1 MVSPMY
7 LIAVPLLVAFLLGL
21 VDRAGRGPSLALTFG
36 ALMWMVGLSLAWMVS
51 LLSGGATIEVLTAGF
66 SPPLSINL
74 RMGTLEAALNLLINL
89 AFLGS
94 AAVLFRRLRTETVGA
109 QILFVMMAMGANG
122 IVLTRDLFNLFVF
135 LEIAAIASYGI
146 LAIEDDENSLAA
158 GFKYVIAGG
167 ISSAVLLLG
176 TIFLYRI
183 TGTLNIDG
191 MIAWANANAGVL
203 AGGAGLSAIF
213 LVIVALLI
221 ELKPFPAN
229 GWALDVYQSANPAV
243 SAVLSIGTSTA
254 MVAALIKLAPLMP
267 QTVAA
272 VLAGAGVLSFTASNL
287 VGLRQRDARRMLGYS
302 SVAQIGLVV
311 AVVSGARLFTD
322 IAPATVALI
331 AGGLLLNHFLAKG
344 GLFWLVGALGI
355 RTIEE
360 ARGRLHGAYGLSLLF
375 GVLLVALAGLP
386 PFPGFWAK
394 WQLVVSLTGAG
405 QFLWVTLLLGGS
417 LFEATYLFRF
427 FGILRAPAPIIQGAT
442 TPRGAETQPANSEP
456 VGLQPARLAATVP
469 TAVFAAA
476 AAAAGIAG
484 AWLFGFRDLLLFL
497 PLAAAAILLVLDG
510 LPGFVKGVVS
520 IVLIAVY
527 AYLVAPALAGM
538 TLVFGL
544 ILAGG
549 PALLLVATLHRR
561 GRVSGAFPLFV
572 LFALAMSS
580 LLVARSA
587 LGFLFAFELMTVSSY
602 LLLQR
607 GERAEVPAHR
617 YLVFSL
623 GGAFVLMTGLAMVV
637 AAGGSFAAPGAV
649 LQAPVLSRLA
659 GALTPQVGG
668 ALLAVGGSATGA
680 LAAVGA
686 GSVAGGVAGTAVPA
700 AAVALIVIGFL
711 VKAGA
716 VGVHIWLPSSYGE
729 AEGETSA
736 LFSAVLSKVP
746 VFGIILAVL
755 ALVGSGVEAAS
766 SAAAGTAAA
775 AAGVIFPVLGWVGL
789 LTALFGALLAVF
801 QEDAKYL
808 LAYSSMSQ
816 IGYII
821 AAFAAASHLGWTT
834 GLYLSVLHFAF
845 KGILFLAIAGVTLR
859 AGTST
864 FHRLGGLIKKMP
876 LTFVTVLI
884 SIISV
889 SGVPPLAGFGGKWL
903 LYTALLE
910 EGLNLQA
917 ALAFFASTIAFL
929 YLFKLIHAVFLG
941 QPKDE
946 LRDVREAPAW
956 LLIPQL
962 ALVGG
967 IMAMSM
973 YPTIILGPVAAAV
986 SPYIASTVAFD
997 GYTVVSALGYWN
1009 GNTVMYVTMGVFALP
1024 LVWLLV
1030 AMKKPQRVEQF
1041 NIVFAAERPERPE
1054 TTHYAHNFFTP
1065 YYRAL
1070 GFLTRPG
1077 VIGFWNGIQEAVS
1090 SMGGAVRRIY
1100 SGNGQTYALHIV
1112 LLLAVLYLIAGG
1124 M

>member
-1 MVSPMY
+1 
-7 LIAVPLLVAFLLGL
+7 
-21 VDRAGRGPSLALTFG
+21 
-36 ALMWMVGLSLAWMVS
+36 
-51 LLSGGATIEVLTAGF
+51 
-66 SPPLSINL
+66 
-74 RMGTLEAALNLLINL
+74 
-89 AFLGS
+89 
-94 AAVLFRRLRTETVGA
+94 
-109 QILFVMMAMGANG
+109 
-122 IVLTRDLFNLFVF
+122 
-135 LEIAAIASYGI
+135 
-146 LAIEDDENSLAA
+146 
-158 GFKYVIAGG
+158 
-167 ISSAVLLLG
+167 
-176 TIFLYRI
+176 
-183 TGTLNIDG
+183 
-191 MIAWANANAGVL
+191 
-203 AGGAGLSAIF
+203 
-213 LVIVALLI
+213 
-221 ELKPFPAN
+221 
-229 GWALDVYQSANPAV
+229 
-243 SAVLSIGTSTA
+243 
-254 MVAALIKLAPLMP
+254 
-267 QTVAA
+267 
-272 VLAGAGVLSFTASNL
+272 
-287 VGLRQRDARRMLGYS
+287 MLGYS

-311 AVVSGARLFTD
+311 AVISGARLFTGVG
-322 IAPATVALI
+322 PATVALI

-355 RTIEE
+355 RSIEE
-360 ARGRLHGAYGLSLLF
+360 ARGRLRGAYGLSLLF
-375 GVLLVALAGLP
+375 GLLLVALAGLP

-394 WQLVVSLTGAG
+394 WQLVVSMMGNG
-405 QFLWVTLLLGGS
+405 QFLWVALLLGGS

-427 FGILRAPAPIIQGAT
+427 FGILRAPVVAAPGPAT
-442 TPRGAETQPANSEP
+442 
-456 VGLQPARLAATVP
+456 ARP
-469 TAVFAAA
+469 AAA
-476 AAAAGIAG
+476 PGPPEASAGSPAGFPGSAPATIFAVAAIATGIAG

-497 PLAAAAILLVLDG
+497 PLAGAALLFVLDG
-510 LPGFVKGVVS
+510 LPGFIKGVLSV
-520 IVLIAVY
+520 AVIGAY
-527 AYLVAPALAGM
+527 AYLIAPALSGL
-538 TLVFGL
+538 TLVFAL
-544 ILAGG
+544 VLAGG
-549 PALLLVATLHRR
+549 PALLLLATLHRR
-561 GRVSGAFPLFV
+561 GRFAGAFPLFV

-587 LGFLFAFELMTVSSY
+587 LGFLFGFELMTLSSY

-607 GERAEVPAHR
+607 GERAELPAHR

-623 GGAFVLMTGLAMVV
+623 GGAFLLMAGLAMLVSG
-637 AAGGSFAAPGAV
+637 GGSFAAPGSV
-649 LQAPVLSRLA
+649 LQMPFLEQLA
-659 GALTPQVGG
+659 AALTPSQIGPALLSVGG
-668 ALLAVGGSATGA
+668 NATGA
-680 LAAVGA
+680 LATVGSGAGA
-686 GSVAGGVAGTAVPA
+686 GSVPAGLAGTAVPT
-700 AAVALIVIGFL
+700 AAVVLILLGFL

-746 VFGIILAVL
+746 VFGIVL
-755 ALVGSGVEAAS
+755 VLIALVGSGF
-766 SAAAGTAAA
+766 AAAG
-775 AAGVIFPVLGWVGL
+775 GLFPVLGWIGL

-801 QEDAKYL
+801 QEDVKYL

-845 KGILFLAIAGVTLR
+845 KGILFLAIAGVILR
-859 AGTST
+859 TGTST

-876 LTFVTVLI
+876 ITFVTVLI
-884 SIISV
+884 AIISV

-941 QPKDE
+941 QAKDE
-946 LRDVREAPAW
+946 LADVREAPVW

-962 ALVGG
+962 VLVAG
-967 IMAMSM
+967 IMVISM
-973 YPTIILGPVAAAV
+973 YPTVILEPIAAAV

-1009 GNTVMYVTMGVFALP
+1009 GNVVMYVTMGVFILP
-1024 LVWLLV
+1024 LAWLLLI
-1030 AMKKPQRVEQF
+1030 MKKPQRVEQF

-1077 VIGFWNGIQEAVS
+1077 VIGFWHGIQEAVS

-1100 SGNGQTYALHIV
+1100 SGNGQTYALHI
-1112 LLLAVLYLIAGG
+1112 LLLVAVLYLIAGG

>member
-1 MVSPMY
+1 
-7 LIAVPLLVAFLLGL
+7 
-21 VDRAGRGPSLALTFG
+21 
-36 ALMWMVGLSLAWMVS
+36 
-51 LLSGGATIEVLTAGF
+51 
-66 SPPLSINL
+66 
-74 RMGTLEAALNLLINL
+74 
-89 AFLGS
+89 
-94 AAVLFRRLRTETVGA
+94 
-109 QILFVMMAMGANG
+109 NG

-191 MIAWANANAGVL
+191 MIVWANANAGAL
-203 AGGAGLSAIF
+203 AAGAGLSAVF
-213 LVIVALLI
+213 LVIAALLI

-229 GWALDVYQSANPAV
+229 GWALDVYESAHPAV

-254 MVAALIKLAPLMP
+254 MVAALIKIVPLMP

-272 VLAGAGVLSFTASNL
+272 VLAGAGVLSFAASNL

-311 AVVSGARLFTD
+311 AVISGARLFTD
-322 IAPATVALI
+322 VAPATVALI
-331 AGGLLLNHFLAKG
+331 AGGLLVNHFLAKG

-355 RTIEE
+355 RTIDE
-360 ARGRLHGAYGLSLLF
+360 ARGRLHGAYGLSLLV
-375 GVLLVALAGLP
+375 GLLIIALAGLP
-386 PFPGFWAK
+386 PFPAFWAK
-394 WQLVVSLTGAG
+394 WQLVVSMMGNG
-405 QFLWVTLLLGGS
+405 QFLWVALLLGGS

-427 FGILRAPAPIIQGAT
+427 FGILRAPAP
-442 TPRGAETQPANSEP
+442 
-456 VGLQPARLAATVP
+456 AATDAGSP
-469 TAVFAAA
+469 AGLPGSIPATLFAVAAIA
-476 AAAAGIAG
+476 TGIAG

-497 PLAAAAILLVLDG
+497 PLGGAALLFVLDG
-510 LPGFVKGVVS
+510 LPGALKGGVS
-520 IVLIAVY
+520 IIVLGAY
-527 AYLVAPALAGM
+527 AYLVAPALSGL
-538 TLVFGL
+538 TLVFAL
-544 ILAGG
+544 VLAGG
-549 PALLLVATLHRR
+549 PALLLLAALHRR
-561 GRVSGAFPLFV
+561 GRVAGAFPLFV

-587 LGFLFAFELMTVSSY
+587 LGFLFGFELMTLSSY

-607 GERAEVPAHR
+607 GERAELPAHR

-623 GGAFVLMTGLAMVV
+623 GGAFLLMAGLAMVV
-637 AAGGSFAAPGAV
+637 SGGGSFAAPGSA
-649 LQAPVLSRLA
+649 LQMPFLEHLTTALAP
-659 GALTPQVGG
+659 PQVGA
-668 ALLAVGGSATGA
+668 ALLSVGGSATGA
-680 LAAVGA
+680 LATAGPGA
-686 GSVAGGVAGTAVPA
+686 GVASVPAGLAGTAVPT
-700 AAVALIVIGFL
+700 AAVVLILIGFL

-746 VFGIILAVL
+746 VFGIVLALL
-755 ALVGSGVEAAS
+755 ALVGGGFAAAS
-766 SAAAGTAAA
+766 GGAAEAAAGAATWL
-775 AAGVIFPVLGWVGL
+775 FPVLGWVGL

-801 QEDAKYL
+801 QEDVKYL

-821 AAFAAASHLGWTT
+821 AAFAAASHLGWST

-845 KGILFLAIAGVTLR
+845 KGILFLAIAGVILR
-859 AGTST
+859 TGTST

-876 LTFVTVLI
+876 ISFVTVLI
-884 SIISV
+884 AIISV

-946 LRDVREAPAW
+946 LADVREAPIW
-956 LLIPQL
+956 LLIPQV
-962 ALVGG
+962 ALVSG
-967 IMAMSM
+967 IMVISM
-973 YPTIILGPVAAAV
+973 YPTIILEPIAAAV

-1009 GNTVMYVTMGVFALP
+1009 GNVVMYVTMGVFILP

-1030 AMKKPQRVEQF
+1030 VMKTPQRVEQF

-1100 SGNGQTYALHIV
+1100 SGNGQTYALHI
-1112 LLLAVLYLIAGG
+1112 LLLVAVLYLIAGG

>member
-1 MVSPMY
+1 MVSPIY

-21 VDRAGRGPSLALTFG
+21 VDRAGRALSLGLTFG
-36 ALMWMVGLSLAWMVS
+36 ALLWMVGLSLAWMVS
-51 LLSGGATIEVLTAGF
+51 LLSGGATTEVLTAGF

-94 AAVLFRRLRTETVGA
+94 AVAMVRKLRTDTVGA
-109 QILFVMMAMGANG
+109 QVLLVMMAMGANG

-191 MIAWANANAGVL
+191 MIAWATTNTGAL
-203 AGGAGLSAIF
+203 AAGAGLSAIF
-213 LVIVALLI
+213 LVIAALLI

-229 GWALDVYQSANPAV
+229 GWALDVYESAHPTV
-243 SAVLSIGTSTA
+243 SAILSIGTSTA
-254 MVAALIKLAPLMP
+254 MVAALVKIVPLMP

-272 VLAGAGVLSFTASNL
+272 VLAGAGVLSFAASNL

-311 AVVSGARLFTD
+311 AVISGARLFTD
-322 IAPATVALI
+322 VGPATVALI
-331 AGGLLLNHFLAKG
+331 AGGLLVNHFLAKG

-355 RTIEE
+355 RTIDE
-360 ARGRLHGAYGLSLLF
+360 ARGRLRGAYGLSLLF
-375 GVLLVALAGLP
+375 GLLLVALAGLP

-394 WQLVVSLTGAG
+394 WQLVVSMMGNG
-405 QFLWVTLLLGGS
+405 QFLWVALLLGGS
-417 LFEATYLFRF
+417 LFEASYLFRF
-427 FGILRAPAPIIQGAT
+427 FGILRAA
-442 TPRGAETQPANSEP
+442 QPAGVAP
-456 VGLQPARLAATVP
+456 VAAQPAEAHAGSSAGFPGSAPAALF
-469 TAVFAAA
+469 AVAAVVT
-476 AAAAGIAG
+476 GIAG

-497 PLAAAAILLVLDG
+497 PLAGAALLFVLEG
-510 LPGFVKGVVS
+510 LPGFIKGVSSV
-520 IVLIAVY
+520 AVIGAY
-527 AYLVAPALAGM
+527 AYLIAPALSGL
-538 TLVFGL
+538 TLVFAL
-544 ILAGG
+544 VIAGG
-549 PALLLVATLHRR
+549 PALLLLATLHRR
-561 GRVSGAFPLFV
+561 GRVAGAFPLFV

-587 LGFLFAFELMTVSSY
+587 LGFLFGFELMTLSSY

-607 GERAEVPAHR
+607 GERAELPAHR

-623 GGAFVLMTGLAMVV
+623 GGAFLLMAGLAMVV
-637 AAGGSFAAPGAV
+637 SGGGSFAAPGSV
-649 LQAPVLSRLA
+649 LQMPFLEQLA
-659 GALTPQVGG
+659 AALTPPQVGG
-668 ALLAVGGSATGA
+668 ALLAAGGNATGA
-680 LAAVGA
+680 LATAGSGAGA
-686 GSVAGGVAGTAVPA
+686 GSGPAGLAGAAVPTV
-700 AAVALIVIGFL
+700 AVVLILLGFL

-746 VFGIILAVL
+746 VFGIVL
-755 ALVGSGVEAAS
+755 ALIALVGGGFAAS
-766 SAAAGTAAA
+766 VGL
-775 AAGVIFPVLGWVGL
+775 FPVLGWIGL

-801 QEDAKYL
+801 QEDVKYL

-845 KGILFLAIAGVTLR
+845 KGILFLAIAGVILR
-859 AGTST
+859 TGTST

-876 LTFVTVLI
+876 ISFVTVLI
-884 SIISV
+884 AIISV

-941 QPKDE
+941 QAKDE
-946 LRDVREAPAW
+946 LADVREAPVW
-956 LLIPQL
+956 LLVPQL
-962 ALVGG
+962 VLVAG
-967 IMAMSM
+967 IMVISM
-973 YPTIILGPVAAAV
+973 YPTIILEPIAAAV

-997 GYTVVSALGYWN
+997 GYAVVSALGYWN
-1009 GNTVMYVTMGVFALP
+1009 GNVVMYVTMGVFVLP
-1024 LVWLLV
+1024 LAWLMLI
-1030 AMKKPQRVEQF
+1030 MKKPQRVEQF

-1077 VIGFWNGIQEAVS
+1077 VIGFWHGIQEAVS

-1100 SGNGQTYALHIV
+1100 SGNGQTYALHI
-1112 LLLAVLYLIAGG
+1112 LLLVAVLYLIAGG